1 MDNISHSLIGLG
13 VGELVQR
20 SLAPEADPGRQR
32 TRRRLLLLACWL
44 ASNFPDLDLFLTPLL
59 AAPLGYLLHHRGH
72 THTILFAIPQA
83 LLLLAALW
91 LLWPGARALLRE
103 SASARRGLAAALAL
117 GLGLHL
123 GLDYLNS
130 YGLHPFYPFD
140 ARWFYGDMLFIVEP
154 VFWVAFGVPL
164 ALALRRRAA
173 RALAL
178 AALSGALAFF
188 AARGF
193 LAWGALAALALLGAG
208 LGLAQRRAG
217 AHGRAAF
224 VLALAAS
231 LGFIAIQ
238 GGASALGR
246 QRIDA
251 ALQRLDPA
259 ARVLDVAMT
268 AFPTHPLCW
277 VFVSVESD
285 EGADRY
291 RLRRGIFSLAPG
303 ALPAAQCP
311 AALSGAPD
319 AADATPALALL
330 KEEQGSLSELR
341 RLKSE
346 DCYFEAWLRFAR
358 APLEAAGVATDL
370 RFSSGLRENF
380 TTIDL
385 AAFRQRACPLHVP
398 HWGFPRADLLAAPA
412 R

>member
-72 THTILFAIPQA
+72 THTVLFAIPQA
-83 LLLLAALW
+83 LLLFAALW

-140 ARWFYGDMLFIVEP
+140 ARWFYGDVLFIVEP
-154 VFWVAFGVPL
+154 VFWVGFGVPL
-164 ALALRRRAA
+164 ALALRRRVS

-178 AALSGALAFF
+178 VALSGVLVFF
-188 AARGF
+188 TARGY

-217 AHGRAAF
+217 VHGRAAF
-224 VLALAAS
+224 VLALVAS

-246 QRIDA
+246 QRIEA

-285 EGADRY
+285 EDADRY

-319 AADATPALALL
+319 PANATPALALL
-330 KEEQGSLSELR
+330 TQEQGSLAELR

-346 DCYFEAWLRFAR
+346 NCYFEAWLRFAR
-358 APLEAAGVATDL
+358 APLQGAGVATDL
-370 RFSSGLRENF
+370 RFSSVPKGNF
-380 TTIDL
+380 STIDL
-385 AAFRQRACPLHVP
+385 AAFRQRACPLRVP
-398 HWGFPRADLLAAPA
+398 QWGFPRADLLSAPA

>member
-44 ASNFPDLDLFLTPLL
+44 ASNFPDLDLFLAPLL

-83 LLLLAALW
+83 LLLFAAIW

-103 SASARRGLAAALAL
+103 SASARRGMAAALAF

-178 AALSGALAFF
+178 AALSAALAFF
-188 AARGF
+188 AARGY

-208 LGLAQRRAG
+208 MGWTQRRAG

-231 LGFIAIQ
+231 LGFIVIQ

-246 QRIDA
+246 QRIEA

-268 AFPTHPLCW
+268 AFPSHPLCW

-285 EGADRY
+285 EAADSY
-291 RLRRGIFSLAPG
+291 RLRRGIFSLAPDVV
-303 ALPAAQCP
+303 PAAQCP

-319 AADATPALALL
+319 AANATPALALL
-330 KEEQGSLSELR
+330 TQEQGSLSELR

-346 DCYFEAWLRFAR
+346 NCYFDAWLRFAR
-358 APLEAAGVATDL
+358 APLEDAGVATDL
-370 RFSSGLRENF
+370 RFSSGPRGNF

-385 AAFRQRACPLHVP
+385 AAFRQRTCPLHVP
-398 HWGFPRADLLAAPA
+398 RWGFPRADLLTAPA

>member
-44 ASNFPDLDLFLTPLL
+44 ASNCPDLDLFLTPLL

-83 LLLLAALW
+83 LLLFAALW

-173 RALAL
+173 RASAL
-178 AALSGALAFF
+178 AALSGVLAFF
-188 AARGF
+188 AARGY

-208 LGLAQRRAG
+208 LGWVQRRAG
-217 AHGRAAF
+217 AHDRAAF

-246 QRIDA
+246 ARIEA

-268 AFPTHPLCW
+268 AFPSHPLCW

-291 RLRRGIFSLAPG
+291 RLRRGIVSLAPG
-303 ALPAAQCP
+303 VLPAAQCP

-319 AADATPALALL
+319 PAKATPALALL
-330 KEEQGSLSELR
+330 TQEQGSLSELR

-346 DCYFEAWLRFAR
+346 NCYFDAWLRFAR
-358 APLEAAGVATDL
+358 APLEAAGVAADL
-370 RFSSGLRENF
+370 RFSSTPKGNF
-380 TTIDL
+380 STIDL

-398 HWGFPRADLLAAPA
+398 QWGFPRADLLAAPA

>member
-83 LLLLAALW
+83 LLLFAAIW

-103 SASARRGLAAALAL
+103 SASARRGMAAALAL

-178 AALSGALAFF
+178 AALSAALAFF

-193 LAWGALAALALLGAG
+193 LAWNALAALALLGAG
-208 LGLAQRRAG
+208 MGWAQRRAG

-231 LGFIAIQ
+231 LGFIVIQ

-246 QRIDA
+246 QRIEA

-268 AFPTHPLCW
+268 AFPSHPLCW

-285 EGADRY
+285 EAADSY
-291 RLRRGIFSLAPG
+291 RLRRGIFSLAPDVV
-303 ALPAAQCP
+303 PAAQCP
-311 AALSGAPD
+311 AALSGAP
-319 AADATPALALL
+319 AAANATPALALL
-330 KEEQGSLSELR
+330 TQEQGSLSELR

-346 DCYFEAWLRFAR
+346 NCYFDAWLRFAR
-358 APLEAAGVATDL
+358 APLEDAGVATDL
-370 RFSSGLRENF
+370 RFSSGPRGNF

-385 AAFRQRACPLHVP
+385 AAFRQRTCPLHVP
-398 HWGFPRADLLAAPA
+398 RWGFPRADLLTAPA